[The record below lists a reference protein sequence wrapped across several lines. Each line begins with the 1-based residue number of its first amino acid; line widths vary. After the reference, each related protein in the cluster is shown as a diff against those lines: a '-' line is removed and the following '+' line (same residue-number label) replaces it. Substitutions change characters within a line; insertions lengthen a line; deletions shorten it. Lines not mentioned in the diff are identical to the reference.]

1 MADWTA
7 PSEENEGCDGPWI
20 DRLFI
25 PLPSLV
31 TMFSRLLFIMVII
44 LSPLIIIVI
53 KDVDDGGEAAQGL
66 LETTLVITGIFEQV
80 D

>member
-1 MADWTA
+1 
-7 PSEENEGCDGPWI
+7 
-20 DRLFI
+20 
-25 PLPSLV
+25 
-31 TMFSRLLFIMVII
+31 MVII

-66 LETTLVITGIFEQV
+66 LETTLVITGTFEQV